1 MEVDSVIKQ
10 RLTDANQAHLLEYW
24 SELND
29 EQRQLLLNDINE
41 IDFDRVTKAYNG
53 IKQELLDD
61 PTIPKIKKFKKSE
74 QVETKQENIDELM
87 EPLPDSVTG
96 SIDETSKE
104 QLENYRQIGSF
115 ISIFDNKILHYF
127 FSGLKAIAEGS
138 VCVLLLAGGQGTRL
152 GKFFF
157 FSYTFSIFL
166 INYLIGV
173 DYPKGMYDVGLPSK
187 KTLYQIQAERIRRLE
202 QLAN

>member
-74 QVETKQENIDELM
+74 QVETRQENIDDLM

-127 FSGLKAIAEGS
+127 FFRLKSYCRRFCMCII
-138 VCVLLLAGGQGTRL
+138 TRRWTRN
-152 GKFFF
+152 
-157 FSYTFSIFL
+157 SSW
-166 INYLIGV
+166 
-173 DYPKGMYDVGLPSK
+173 
-187 KTLYQIQAERIRRLE
+187 
-202 QLAN
+202 